1 MAFFFFVTGIFPFV
15 RFKFRSRTT
24 IFIHDLAM
32 VAVAWFGAYWLRF
45 NLDVIPDRFQQD
57 IEKDIL
63 YVVAIQGVVFWF
75 LGLYRG
81 VWRFSSMPDLI
92 RITKAV
98 LLGIGLI
105 ALSFFLYNR
114 LDGVPRAVLPLYGF
128 LLLLLLSVP
137 RFFYR
142 YWKENILMERAG
154 KRALIIGAGSAGEM
168 LARDLLGEVN
178 SGYVPVAFVD
188 DDRHKRKREV
198 RGIRVV
204 GEIER
209 LPAFVKKLD
218 IEVVLI
224 AIPSATDS
232 QMRRIIEI
240 CELCEVPFQTL
251 PSVKDVLSGRISRG
265 NLRDVSIED
274 ILGREPIHLDWR
286 LIAENLNGKSI
297 MVTGGGGSIGSELCK
312 QLTRVNPAR
321 LVIFDQSEFNLYK
334 IDAELKALHPEVKLK
349 AVLGDVADRLSVR
362 RAIQELKPDV
372 IFHAAAYKHVP
383 LLENQIREA
392 VHNNVIGTKTV
403 AEEAMM
409 AGIERFV
416 LISTDKAVN
425 PTNVMGAT
433 KRAAEILC
441 QNLNS
446 RDGTRFMTVRFGNV
460 LDSAG
465 SVVPLFRA
473 QIKAGGPVTV
483 THPDITRYFMTIPEA
498 CQLIMQAEVAGKGGE
513 VFVLDM
519 GEPIKIAYLAEQMI
533 RLSGKRVGDD
543 IEIKYVGLRPGEKLH
558 EELFHEHEQLRSTG
572 YEKLLLANARL
583 YDEIQWKTQ
592 IEKLVQACRQDNDT
606 EILRILQNLVPEYRA
621 DVPEYQTKEEVLAP
635 DLMPANLA
643 NL

>member
-1 MAFFFFVTGIFPFV
+1 MVT
-15 RFKFRSRTT
+15 
-24 IFIHDLAM
+24 
-32 VAVAWFGAYWLRF
+32 VAWFGAYWLRF

-142 YWKENILMERAG
+142 YWKENILMEREG

-209 LPAFVKKLD
+209 LPVFVKKLD

-334 IDAELKALHPEVKLK
+334 IDAELKALHPEIKLK

-446 RDGTRFMTVRFGNV
+446 RDGTRFTTVRFGNV

-592 IEKLVQACRQDNDT
+592 IETLVQACRQDNDT
-606 EILRILQNLVPEYRA
+606 EILRILQNLVPEYRT
-621 DVPEYQTKEEVLAP
+621 DVPEYQTKEEISAP
-635 DLMPANLA
+635 DLMPVNLA